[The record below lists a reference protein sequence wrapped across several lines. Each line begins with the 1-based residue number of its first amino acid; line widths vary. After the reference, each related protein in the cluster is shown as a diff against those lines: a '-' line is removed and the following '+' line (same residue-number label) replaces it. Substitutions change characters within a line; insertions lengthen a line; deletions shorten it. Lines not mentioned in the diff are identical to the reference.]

1 MSRSFSILSP
11 DHLFWRLQKI
21 AVVFFQGKIE
31 KKIVEKEGNIDKGT
45 AVDKEGNVAK
55 PDKMVE
61 KDGNQWGVKSK
72 NPAVGKTK
80 KNSFF
85 LRRGRGRG

>member
-1 MSRSFSILSP
+1 MAFTKDCCCFFSGQDNEDGIN
-11 DHLFWRLQKI
+11 
-21 AVVFFQGKIE
+21 GNIE